1 MGDMQT
7 KLLMY
12 HWTQDNFPKLRA
24 GGIQVYQKNIIQALS
39 KIEDLHLTVLSSG
52 SSDLY
57 DFLIPSIRIKRLPS
71 SKTDLERF
79 GLINSPVCSPTSHFF
94 GNPFSLKHQEMQE
107 VFFNFVVK
115 QEIDAIH
122 INHLDG
128 LPAEVLAIK
137 ERLPHIKII
146 FSMHDYYSLCPQIN
160 FLYKGQE
167 LCNDSQNGKK
177 CQSCLPVLDFNPFFS
192 KKRADWF
199 AFRIIDRMGLDP
211 SGHLGKMIQD
221 LSQKIF
227 FRKTAK
233 NPTASPS
240 DNVLL
245 DWHKIVDLI
254 NEHVDH
260 VLPVS
265 DRVRQIAIHHGIK
278 ADLLSVLRLG
288 KDEAIQ
294 FRNEPTPQGRLVRE
308 DGCLTLVYLGYMTLH
323 KGFFFLLEAFEK
335 MPEELS
341 QKINLVVA
349 AKKHDDPTVFNRF
362 LGLRSKLKS
371 WTHYDGYTHSQLDNI
386 LEKGSIGLLCHI
398 WEETGPLTAWEMHC
412 RHIPFLTSDLGG
424 ATEMAGCEKM
434 VYGHGNVPEL
444 IERIRMILE
453 GKVTHEEYWKN
464 SITPI
469 TVEEHCQELVQYYCI
484 KDRERVSRGAVSF

>member
-1 MGDMQT
+1 MR
-7 KLLMY
+7 LLMY

-24 GGIQVYQKNIIQALS
+24 GGIQVYQKSIIQELL

-71 SKTDLERF
+71 SKPELERF
-79 GLINSPVCSPTSHFF
+79 GLINSPVFSPTSHFF

-115 QEIDAIH
+115 QKIDVIH

-128 LPAEVLAIK
+128 LPAEVLRIK

-146 FSMHDYYSLCPQIN
+146 FSMHDYYSLCPQVN
-160 FLYKGQE
+160 FLYQGQE

-177 CQSCLPVLDFNPFFS
+177 CQSCLPVQDFNSVFS
-192 KKRADWF
+192 KKRADWL
-199 AFRIIDRMGLDP
+199 AFQIIDRMGLNP
-211 SGHLGKMIQD
+211 RGHLGKMIQN

-227 FRKTAK
+227 FRKNAK
-233 NPTASPS
+233 NPAISLS
-240 DNVLL
+240 GNVLL
-245 DWHKIVDLI
+245 DWNYIVELI
-254 NEHVDH
+254 NKNVDF

-265 DRVRQIAIHHGIK
+265 DRVQQIAIRHGI
-278 ADLLSVLRLG
+278 DSNRLSVLRLG
-288 KDEAIQ
+288 KNEAAQ
-294 FRNEPTPQGRLVRE
+294 FRHEPPPQGRLVRE

-335 MPEELS
+335 MPAELS

-349 AKKHDDPTVFNRF
+349 AKSHTDPTVFNRF

-371 WTHYDGYTHSQLDNI
+371 LTHYDGYTHNQLDNI

-424 ATEMAGCEKM
+424 ATEIAGCEKM
-434 VYGHGNVPEL
+434 VYGHGNAPEL
-444 IERIRMILE
+444 IERIRVILD
-453 GKVTHEEYWKN
+453 GKVTHEEYWRN

-469 TVEEHCQELVQYYCI
+469 TVEEHCRELIQYYQI
-484 KDRERVSRGAVSF
+484 